1 MEAII
6 ETRELTR
13 TFDLLVAVDRLT
25 LSVNRGEIFGLVG
38 PDGAGKTTT
47 LRLLCGLM
55 NPTSGSAT
63 VAGHDVV
70 KQMEA
75 VKDRIGYMAQR
86 FGLYQDLT
94 VDENMTFYADLFGV
108 PQSVRNDLTP
118 GLLQMTRMDK
128 FRGRQAGRLSGGMKQ
143 KLALMC
149 TLLHRPEILFLDE
162 PTNGVDPVSRRE
174 FWAILYQ
181 LVEEGVTV
189 FVTTAYLDEAERCNR
204 VGLMHRGQ
212 LIRCESPAVLRNN
225 MDEIC
230 YEVTAEDARG
240 MRAFVQN
247 SPGILSVEPFGITLH
262 VFLEPGISPAFLN
275 NATYRATYRQITPSL
290 EDVFIAMVRKSER
303 AKEQVH

>member
-1 MEAII
+1 
-6 ETRELTR
+6 
-13 TFDLLVAVDRLT
+13 
-25 LSVNRGEIFGLVG
+25 
-38 PDGAGKTTT
+38 
-47 LRLLCGLM
+47 M

-275 NATYRATYRQITPSL
+275 NATYRGHVPADYA
-290 EDVFIAMVRKSER
+290 VA
-303 AKEQVH
+303 